1 MRDLILIALYA
12 LAAGTLVGVIGEL
25 SLRLL
30 RRRSIIMHI
39 CVMLTITVAS
49 VVAGIAAVA
58 QAMFLSAHDLQV
70 VLITVLASA
79 AVSLAVGTTFGRRLA
94 AASVWSVQA
103 RERER
108 QMEASRRELVAWVSH
123 DLRTPLAGLRAMAE
137 ALEDKVVDDQETVSE
152 YHHRIR
158 VETDRMS
165 QLVDD
170 LFELSRINAGALQ
183 LTLSSVSLAD
193 VVSDA
198 IATTAP
204 LAARRG
210 VKVVAHGGDWPTIT
224 AGEKELARVVT
235 NLLVNSVRYTP
246 PHGTVEINAG
256 VQADQAWLT
265 VSDTCG
271 GIPQT
276 DLGRVFDVAF
286 RGERARTPKPQED
299 TFGGGLGL
307 AIVRGLV
314 EAHGGKVKVDNTSV
328 GCQFE
333 VRMPVAPTPGR
344 HGTRRSPSIGPS
356 EPTPPTT
363 SSSPAMSYPGGGQ
376 PARPRPLRP

>member
-25 SLRLL
+25 SLRML

-79 AVSLAVGTTFGRRLA
+79 TVSLAVGTTFGRRLA

-137 ALEDKVVDDQETVSE
+137 ALEDKVVSDQETVAE

-170 LFELSRINAGALQ
+170 LFELSRINAGALH

-193 VVSDA
+193 VVADA
-198 IATTAP
+198 VATTAP

-210 VKVVAHGGDWPTIT
+210 VTVVAPGGEWPVIM
-224 AGEKELARVVT
+224 AGEQELTRVVA

-246 PHGTVEINAG
+246 RHGRVEINAG
-256 VQADQAWLT
+256 VQANEAWLA

-271 GIPQT
+271 GIPEP
-276 DLGRVFDVAF
+276 DLTRVFDVAF
-286 RGERARTPKPQED
+286 RGERARTPEPQED
-299 TFGGGLGL
+299 AFGGGLGL

-314 EAHGGKVKVDNTSV
+314 EAHGGQVRVDNTPV
-328 GCQFE
+328 GCRFE
-333 VRMPVAPTPGR
+333 VRLPLSPAPAR
-344 HGTRRSPSIGPS
+344 HGARRLPPIGPAD
-356 EPTPPTT
+356 PTPP
-363 SSSPAMSYPGGGQ
+363 SLSGGSAPNRPPAV
-376 PARPRPLRP
+376 RL